1 LVVISLAFIYGC
13 GSAASSGGGGSSG
26 GSVTIVPSRAGT
38 YEYAGTMAPG
48 DVWSWIISP
57 ETFWGS
63 NETTGAYITG
73 EWVTLSNAFGR
84 LHVIGASIID
94 AVEKYAYFIEY
105 PGTALIVVPVGE
117 SKNAIVCAARSDTHL
132 SGPSNYVWLKVPGTG
147 EGTPADTAYG
157 TAEATWASDDATFHV
172 IDYNMNGSF
181 THEGTGSLTF
191 DASTGMLKGSGPESM
206 LLTPSGIFIVDNGP
220 GAGGA
225 IGASLESFS
234 SFEAA
239 EHEYRGLV
247 FQYWPSG
254 TSESG
259 FIAATPGTT
268 LGTMKGYQ
276 YTDNDPASGINAS
289 RYVTFSFITQE
300 STGIVSIESF
310 DAFGEGESANFRT
323 TIKSVFAKVGT
334 GSSNKYIWFGRIVN
348 WSGRPEI
355 FMLMQTDD

>member
-1 LVVISLAFIYGC
+1 M
-13 GSAASSGGGGSSG
+13 
-26 GSVTIVPSRAGT
+26 TIVSSRPGT

-73 EWVTLSNAFGR
+73 EWATLSNAYGR
-84 LHVIGASIID
+84 LYVIGASTID
-94 AVEKYAYFIEY
+94 AVGKYAYFIEY
-105 PGTALIVVPVGE
+105 PGTALIMVPVGE
-117 SKNAIVCAARSDTHL
+117 SKNAIVCAAKSDTH

-147 EGTPADTAYG
+147 EGSPADTAYG
-157 TAEATWASDDATFHV
+157 TAEATWVSDTASFHV
-172 IDYNMNGSF
+172 IDYNMSGSF

-191 DASTGMLKGSGPESM
+191 NPSIGMLKDSLSPASM
-206 LLTPSGIFIVDNGP
+206 ILTPSGIFIVDNGP

-259 FIAATPGTT
+259 FIAATPGTIP
-268 LGTMKGYQ
+268 GTMKGYT
-276 YTDNDPASGINAS
+276 YTNNDPSSGANTS
-289 RYVTFSFITQE
+289 RYVAFSFITQE
-300 STGIVSIESF
+300 STGIVSIESI
-310 DAFGEGESANFRT
+310 DPAHYDSEHGWWSAEYRT
-323 TIKSVFAKVGT
+323 TIKSVFAKVGI
-334 GSSNKYIWFGRIVN
+334 GSSKKYIWFGRIVN